1 MTKSPRRLHFGLV
14 VVGLELLVV
23 VLAPRLLPDPNT
35 IVDPRG
41 AGLLPPLSR
50 VFVVSLQDG
59 TSFAG
64 SEVTRRPGVLT
75 IQRGKNREEIPEQLV
90 VSVKPRWYLLG
101 SDTLGRD
108 VAARLVKA
116 GQISLSVGVLSL
128 ALAVILGTLVGL
140 AAGLGPRWLD
150 RLLSAFVDASLA
162 LPLLFVLLAVSA
174 FLRPSLGTVVLMLG
188 FFSWMGVARLV
199 RGQALLCRQQPW
211 FLAARGLGLRPL
223 RLAFVHVFPH
233 VLTPLTTDA
242 TLRLGDLILLEA
254 ALSFLGFG
262 VPPPIPSWGSMA
274 AEGFEVWR
282 LAFWLP
288 VFPGFA
294 VALSVLA
301 FATIADGLG
310 ELGRGD
316 RLEGRTA

>member
-1 MTKSPRRLHFGLV
+1 MKGGPRRLRFGLAL
-14 VVGLELLVV
+14 VGFELTLV
-23 VLAPRLLPDPNT
+23 VLAPLVLPNPHA

-41 AGLLPPLSR
+41 AGLLPPFSR
-50 VFVVSLQDG
+50 VFVVTLQDG

-64 SEVTRRPGVLT
+64 LELSRKGEVLALRRGSSWEQV
-75 IQRGKNREEIPEQLV
+75 PEKLV
-90 VSVKPRWYLLG
+90 VSVKPQWYLLG

-116 GQISLSVGVLSL
+116 GQISLSVGVSSL
-128 ALAVILGTLVGL
+128 ALAVTLGTLWGM
-140 AAGLGPRWLD
+140 AAVLGPRWLD
-150 RLLSAFVDASLA
+150 RLLMALVDAALA

-174 FLRPSLGTVVLMLG
+174 FVRPSLGTVVLMLG

-199 RGQALLCRQQPW
+199 RGQALLCREKPW
-211 FLAARGLGLRPL
+211 FLAAQGLGLKPL
-223 RLAFVHVFPH
+223 RLALVHVLPH
-233 VLTPLTTDA
+233 LVTPLATDA

-288 VFPGFA
+288 VFPGLA
-294 VALSVLA
+294 IALSVFA
-301 FATIADGLG
+301 FATVADGLG
-310 ELGRGD
+310 ELGRGE
-316 RLEGRTA
+316 RIAGEAA

>member
-1 MTKSPRRLHFGLV
+1 MKESPRRLWVGLALL
-14 VVGLELLVV
+14 GLELSAV
-23 VLAPRLLPDPNT
+23 VLAPAFLPDPNA

-41 AGLLPPLSR
+41 AGLLPPFSR
-50 VFVVSLQDG
+50 VFVVNLQDG

-64 SEVTRRPGVLT
+64 SDVARKQGFLLLK
-75 IQRGKNREEIPEQLV
+75 RGNGWEEIPERLL
-90 VSVKPRWYLLG
+90 VSVQPTWYLLG
-101 SDTLGRD
+101 SDALGRD

-116 GQISLSVGVLSL
+116 GQISLLVGVLSL
-128 ALAVILGTLVGL
+128 ALAVTLGTLVGM

-150 RLLSAFVDASLA
+150 RLLMALVDAALA
-162 LPLLFVLLAVSA
+162 LPLLFVLLAASA

-211 FLAARGLGLRPL
+211 FLAARGLGLKPL
-223 RLAFVHVFPH
+223 RLAFVHVLPH
-233 VLTPLTTDA
+233 VVTPLTTDA

-288 VFPGFA
+288 VFPGLA

-310 ELGRGD
+310 ELGRGE
-316 RLEGRTA
+316 RAEGSAA

>member
-1 MTKSPRRLHFGLV
+1 MTKSPRRLRFGLSIV
-14 VVGLELLVV
+14 ALELTVV
-23 VLAPRLLPDPNT
+23 VLGPLLLPDPNA

-41 AGLLPPLSR
+41 AGLVPPLSR

-64 SEVTRRPGVLT
+64 ADLTRRKGVLVL
-75 IQRGKNREEIPEQLV
+75 QRGSSWQEFPEQLV

-101 SDTLGRD
+101 SDALGRD

-116 GQISLSVGVLSL
+116 GQISLSVGFL
-128 ALAVILGTLVGL
+128 ALTLAVTLGTLLGL
-140 AAGLGPRWLD
+140 TAGLGPRWLD
-150 RLLSAFVDASLA
+150 RVLMALVDAALA
-162 LPLLFVLLAVSA
+162 LPLLFVLLAASA
-174 FLRPSLGTVVLMLG
+174 FLRPSLGTLMVMLG

-199 RGQALLCRQQPW
+199 RGQALLCREQPW
-211 FLAARGLGLRPL
+211 FLAAKGLGLRPL

-310 ELGRGD
+310 ELARGE
-316 RLEGRTA
+316 RLEGIPA

>member
-1 MTKSPRRLHFGLV
+1 MKKSPRRLRFGVAL
-14 VVGLELLVV
+14 VGLELSLVL
-23 VLAPRLLPDPNT
+23 LAPRLLPDPNT

-50 VFVVSLQDG
+50 VFEVSLQDG

-64 SEVTRRPGVLT
+64 TNLSRREGVLAL
-75 IQRGKNREEIPEQLV
+75 QRGSSWEEIPEKLV
-90 VSVKPRWYLLG
+90 VSVKPKWYLLG
-101 SDTLGRD
+101 SDALGRD

-116 GQISLSVGVLSL
+116 GQISLSVGVSSL
-128 ALAVILGTLVGL
+128 ALAVTLGTLVGMV
-140 AAGLGPRWLD
+140 AGLGPRWLD
-150 RLLSAFVDASLA
+150 RLLMALVDAALA
-162 LPLLFVLLAVSA
+162 LPLLFVLLAASA

-199 RGQALLCRQQPW
+199 RGQALFCRQQPW
-211 FLAARGLGLRPL
+211 FLAAKGLGLTPS
-223 RLAFVHVFPH
+223 RLALVHVFPH
-233 VLTPLTTDA
+233 VLTPLATDA

-288 VFPGFA
+288 VFPGLA

-301 FATIADGLG
+301 FATMADGLA
-310 ELGRGD
+310 ELGRGE
-316 RLEGRTA
+316 RIEGSAA

>member
-1 MTKSPRRLHFGLV
+1 MSKAPRRLRFGLTV
-14 VVGLELLVV
+14 VALELAVV
-23 VLAPRLLPDPNT
+23 VLGPLWLPDPNA

-50 VFVVSLQDG
+50 VLVVSLQDD
-59 TSFAG
+59 TSLAG
-64 SEVTRRPGVLT
+64 SEIARTPDGLLLRRGSSWEKV
-75 IQRGKNREEIPEQLV
+75 PENLV

-101 SDTLGRD
+101 SDALGRD

-128 ALAVILGTLVGL
+128 ALAVTLGTLVGM
-140 AAGLGPRWLD
+140 AAGLGPRFLD
-150 RLLSAFVDASLA
+150 RVLMAFVDAALA
-162 LPLLFVLLAVSA
+162 LPLLFVLLAASA

-199 RGQALLCRQQPW
+199 RGQALLCREQPW
-211 FLAARGLGLRPL
+211 FLAAKGLGLKPL

-310 ELGRGD
+310 ELARGE
-316 RLEGRTA
+316 RLEGSPA